1 MIAVD
6 ASAVIAF
13 FLREEGW
20 KDLARYMVRT
30 VSVDH
35 VVKEF
40 YNAVWKATYLRNRL
54 NRRQAEEALRL
65 FMEYLSKNME
75 LKDEIMYVNDSYRI
89 ALSTGLTI
97 YDSLYIALAVK
108 ENLPLLTLDQR
119 QRAIARKLGISTVP

>member
-1 MIAVD
+1 VIAVD

-65 FMEYLSKNME
+65 FMEYLSKNIE
-75 LKDEIMYVNDSYRI
+75 LKDEIMYINDSYRI

-119 QRAIARKLGISTVP
+119 QRAVARKLGISTVP

>member
-65 FMEYLSKNME
+65 FMEYLSKNIE
-75 LKDEIMYVNDSYRI
+75 LKDEIMYINDSYRI

-119 QRAIARKLGISTVP
+119 QRAVARKLGISTVP